1 MAAVRYQLDVRD
13 NFSQLSSCLANND
26 LLSQFVFSEEA
37 DGGGGGGG
45 GGEGHHRLV
54 KREEGTARSCSDPL
68 SFASFLAFALAV
80 ANLMMGRRRRRRRSP
95 TCLDRDL
102 KEDLIMATSTVITG
116 VVASY
121 DESGGFC
128 RSRTLCDTGARL
140 RQLGRVGRLMAE
152 GSELLDPGISQA
164 IQVAHLVPLHSS
176 SRQKSELWTLV
187 SFPRSYDH
195 KKP

>member
-26 LLSQFVFSEEA
+26 LLSQFVFSEET
-37 DGGGGGGG
+37 GGGG

-140 RQLGRVGRLMAE
+140 RQLGGVGRLMAE

-164 IQVAHLVPLHSS
+164 IQVAHLVHLALS
-176 SRQKSELWTLV
+176 LNNGL
-187 SFPRSYDH
+187 
-195 KKP
+195 